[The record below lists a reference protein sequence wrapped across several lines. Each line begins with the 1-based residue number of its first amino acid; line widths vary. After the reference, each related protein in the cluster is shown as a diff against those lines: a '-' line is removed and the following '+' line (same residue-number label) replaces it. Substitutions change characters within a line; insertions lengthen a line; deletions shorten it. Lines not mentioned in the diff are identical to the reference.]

1 MNFEPGLAA
10 VVTGGASGLG
20 NASARALAGAGFK
33 VAIFDINADGG
44 QAKADEIGATFHHVD
59 ITDSMRN
66 YVNEKVE
73 RLDRHFDQALD
84 IHIVLTVEK
93 LRHKAE
99 ATLHVSGNNLHADD
113 VQEDMYAAIDG
124 LIDKLDSLSPEC
136 LDLDPAPGGTGRG
149 LRTNTV
155 PEQNPDHTAD

>member
-1 MNFEPGLAA
+1 MQVSL
-10 VVTGGASGLG
+10 SG
-20 NASARALAGAGFK
+20 
-33 VAIFDINADGG
+33 
-44 QAKADEIGATFHHVD
+44 HHVE

-66 YVNEKVE
+66 YVNEKVD

-99 ATLHVSGNNLHADD
+99 ATLHVSGSNLHADD

-124 LIDKLDSLSPEC
+124 LVDKLDRQGKRHKEKMKSHRPRSA
-136 LDLDPAPGGTGRG
+136 PAE
-149 LRTNTV
+149 L
-155 PEQNPDHTAD
+155 A

>member
-1 MNFEPGLAA
+1 MQVSL
-10 VVTGGASGLG
+10 SG
-20 NASARALAGAGFK
+20 
-33 VAIFDINADGG
+33 
-44 QAKADEIGATFHHVD
+44 HHVE
-59 ITDSMRN
+59 ITESMRN
-66 YVNEKVE
+66 YVNEKIE

-124 LIDKLDSLSPEC
+124 LIDKLDRQGKKHKEKLKNHRVKGEIPEV
-136 LDLDPAPGGTGRG
+136 A
-149 LRTNTV
+149 
-155 PEQNPDHTAD
+155 